1 MRPPDEFDVG
11 RLCGGDRTPCG
22 DRFPCPLR
30 FDRSLVLRIIG
41 RMTSAGFS
49 HFAEVGARPL
59 GGEGRLF
66 CCGEQLAVREQRPPR
81 GQIIANQIQNAS
93 RTPEQT
99 ECEHERSFFN
109 RCDIRDPNKS
119 LGL

>member
-59 GGEGRLF
+59 GGEGRARYRAA
-66 CCGEQLAVREQRPPR
+66 G
-81 GQIIANQIQNAS
+81 
-93 RTPEQT
+93 
-99 ECEHERSFFN
+99 
-109 RCDIRDPNKS
+109 
-119 LGL
+119 